1 LHLACNHKSPELIR
15 YLISKGSDVEK
26 VSIYGKPINW
36 AAGSSNIE
44 AIQILLENK
53 VNPNGDLTC
62 PAPAPLILAIDFGN
76 KEMYD
81 LLVSHGAD
89 INVKDPHGYSTL
101 HVAAEK
107 GDLEIVKD
115 LVEKGVEVE
124 YEVQGKSALFLA
136 FENHKFQVVNYLK

>member
-1 LHLACNHKSPELIR
+1 
-15 YLISKGSDVEK
+15 LISKGSDVEK

-36 AAGSSNIE
+36 AAGSSNVI
-44 AIQILLENK
+44 AIKVLFENN

-81 LLVSHGAD
+81 LLISNGSDV
-89 INVKDPHGYSTL
+89 NVRDPHGYSTL

-107 GDLEIVKD
+107 GNLEIVKD
-115 LVEKGVEVE
+115 LI
-124 YEVQGKSALFLA
+124 
-136 FENHKFQVVNYLK
+136 

>member
-1 LHLACNHKSPELIR
+1 MHLACNHKSPELIR
-15 YLISKGSDVEK
+15 YFISQGSDVEK

-44 AIQILLENK
+44 AIEILLENK
-53 VNPNGDLTC
+53 ANPNGDLTF

-107 GDLEIVKD
+107 GNLEIVKD
-115 LVEKGVEVE
+115 LV
-124 YEVQGKSALFLA
+124 
-136 FENHKFQVVNYLK
+136 